1 MSVIRG
7 KKIILGVTGGIAAY
21 KSCELVRSLVK
32 EGADVQVI
40 MTQNA
45 MEFVTPLTLQTLS
58 GNRVA
63 TKTFDLGWESE
74 IGHISLADSAD
85 LIVVAPATASFIG
98 KIASGIADSLL
109 TNVILATLSPVVIC
123 PAMNVNMY
131 NNRIVQEN
139 LERLGNRGFI
149 IVEPSEGS
157 LACGWEG
164 KGRLPEIPDIVHEIE
179 KTLYPKDFHGER
191 VLVTAGA
198 TREFID
204 SVRFISNPS
213 SGKMGYALAKE
224 GLMRGAEV
232 VLVTGKTSLAPPYG
246 AKVIDVVSAGDMY
259 ETVME
264 YLDWSTIVIKAAAV
278 GDYAPS
284 EKINGKIKKDD
295 DSMILNLKRTK
306 DILRAVGERKNGRMV
321 VGFAAETDGLIE
333 HAKDKL
339 KRKNADLFIAN
350 DVSLPGAG
358 FEAETNI
365 VHFVYKDGKTE
376 ELPGA
381 AKSEIARKIFD
392 KILELKTPSG
402 RL

>member
-7 KKIILGVTGGIAAY
+7 KKIILGITGGIAAY

-98 KIASGIADSLL
+98 KIASGIADTLL
-109 TNVILATLSPVVIC
+109 TNVILATLSPVIIC

-131 NNRIVQEN
+131 TNRIVQEN

-164 KGRLPEIPDIVHEIE
+164 KGRLPEIPDIVQEIE
-179 KTLYPKDFHGER
+179 KTLSPKDFRGER

-213 SGKMGYALAKE
+213 SGKMGYSLAKE
-224 GLMRGAEV
+224 GLMRGADV
-232 VLVTGKTSLAPPYG
+232 VLVTGRTNLAPPYG

-259 ETVME
+259 ESVME
-264 YLDWSTIVIKAAAV
+264 YLDWATIVIKAAAV
-278 GDYAPS
+278 GDYTPS
-284 EKINGKIKKDD
+284 EKINGKIKKDE

-306 DILRAVGERKNGRMV
+306 DILKAVGEKKNGRMV
-321 VGFAAETDGLIE
+321 IGFAAETDDLIG
-333 HAKDKL
+333 HAKEKL

-365 VHFVYKDGKTE
+365 VHFVYRDGKTE

-392 KILELKTPSG
+392 KILELKTSSA

>member
-32 EGADVQVI
+32 EGANVQVI

-98 KIASGIADSLL
+98 KIASGIADTLL
-109 TNVILATLSPVVIC
+109 TNVILATLSPVILC

-131 NNRIVQEN
+131 KNQIVQEN

-164 KGRLPEIPDIVHEIE
+164 KGRLPEIPDIVQEIE
-179 KTLYPKDFHGER
+179 KTLYPKDFRGER

-213 SGKMGYALAKE
+213 SGKMGYSLAKE
-224 GLMRGAEV
+224 GLMRGADV
-232 VLVTGKTSLAPPYG
+232 VLVTGKTNLAPPYG

-259 ETVME
+259 ESVME

-278 GDYAPS
+278 GDYTPS
-284 EKINGKIKKDD
+284 EKINGKIKKND

-306 DILRAVGERKNGRMV
+306 DILKAVGEKKDGRMV
-321 VGFAAETDGLIE
+321 VGFAAETDNLLK

-339 KRKNADLFIAN
+339 KSKNANLFIAN

-365 VHFVYKDGKTE
+365 VHFVYRDGKTE

-392 KILELKTPSG
+392 KILELKTSNA

>member
-1 MSVIRG
+1 MSVIRD

-32 EGADVQVI
+32 EGASVQVI

-74 IGHISLADSAD
+74 IGHISLADSAH
-85 LIVVAPATASFIG
+85 LVVVAPATASFIG
-98 KIASGIADSLL
+98 KIASGIADTLL
-109 TNVILATLSPVVIC
+109 TNVILATLSPVILC

-131 NNRIVQEN
+131 KNQIVQEN

-179 KTLYPKDFHGER
+179 KTLSPKDFRGER

-213 SGKMGYALAKE
+213 SGKMGYSLAKE

-232 VLVTGKTSLAPPYG
+232 VLISGKTNLTPPNG
-246 AKVIDVVSAGDMY
+246 VRVVDVVSAGDMY
-259 ETVME
+259 ESVME

-278 GDYAPS
+278 GDYTPS
-284 EKINGKIKKDD
+284 EKINGKIKKDEN
-295 DSMILNLKRTK
+295 SMILNLKRTK
-306 DILRAVGERKNGRMV
+306 DILKAVGEKKNGRMV
-321 VGFAAETDGLIE
+321 VGFAAETDDLIE

-358 FEAETNI
+358 FETETNI
-365 VHFVYKDGKTE
+365 VHFVYRDGKTE
-376 ELPGA
+376 ELPRA

-392 KILELKTPSG
+392 KILELKTSSA

>member
-1 MSVIRG
+1 MSVISG
-7 KKIILGVTGGIAAY
+7 KKIIVGVTGGIAAY

-32 EGADVQVI
+32 EGANVQVI

-98 KIASGIADSLL
+98 KTASGIADSLL
-109 TNVILATLSPVVIC
+109 TNVILATLSPVVLC

-131 NNRIVQEN
+131 NNQAVQEN
-139 LERLGNRGFI
+139 LEKLRSRGFV

-164 KGRLPEIPDIVHEIE
+164 KGRLPDVQDIMHEIE
-179 KTLYPKDFHGER
+179 KTLSPKDFRGER

-213 SGKMGYALAKE
+213 SGKMGYSLAKE

-232 VLVTGKTSLAPPYG
+232 VLVTGKTNLAPPLG

-259 ETVME
+259 ESVME
-264 YLDWSTIVIKAAAV
+264 HLDWSTIVIKAAAV

-284 EKINGKIKKDD
+284 TKINGKIKKHEN
-295 DSMILNLKRTK
+295 SIILNLKLTK
-306 DILRAVGERKNGRMV
+306 DILKAVGESKNGRFV
-321 VGFAAETDGLIE
+321 VGFAAETDNLLK

-339 KRKNADLFIAN
+339 KSKNANLFIAN

-358 FEAETNI
+358 FETDTNL
-365 VHFVYKDGKTE
+365 VHFVYGDGKTE

-381 AKSEIARKIFD
+381 AKPEIARKIFD
-392 KILELKTPSG
+392 KILELKDSSA

>member
-32 EGADVQVI
+32 EGASVQVI

-98 KIASGIADSLL
+98 KIASGIADTLL
-109 TNVILATLSPVVIC
+109 TNVILATLSPVIIC

-131 NNRIVQEN
+131 KNQIVQEN

-164 KGRLPEIPDIVHEIE
+164 KGRLPEIPDIVQEIE
-179 KTLYPKDFHGER
+179 KTLYPKDFRGER

-213 SGKMGYALAKE
+213 SGKMGYSLAKE

-232 VLVTGKTSLAPPYG
+232 VLVTGRTNLAPPYG

-259 ETVME
+259 ESVME

-278 GDYAPS
+278 GDYTPS
-284 EKINGKIKKDD
+284 EKINGKIKKDEN
-295 DSMILNLKRTK
+295 SMILNLKRTK
-306 DILRAVGERKNGRMV
+306 DILKAVGEKKNGRMV
-321 VGFAAETDGLIE
+321 IGFAAETDDLIG
-333 HAKDKL
+333 HAKEKL

-365 VHFVYKDGKTE
+365 VHFVYRDGKTE

-392 KILELKTPSG
+392 KILELKTSSA

>member
-1 MSVIRG
+1 MSVISG
-7 KKIILGVTGGIAAY
+7 KKIIVGVTGGIAAY

-32 EGADVQVI
+32 EEANVQVI

-98 KIASGIADSLL
+98 KTASGIADSLL
-109 TNVILATLSPVVIC
+109 TNVILATLSPVVLC

-131 NNRIVQEN
+131 NNQVVQEN
-139 LERLGNRGFI
+139 LEKLRSRGFV

-164 KGRLPEIPDIVHEIE
+164 KGRLPDVQDIMHEIE
-179 KTLYPKDFHGER
+179 KTLSPKDFRGER

-213 SGKMGYALAKE
+213 SGKMGYSLAKE

-232 VLVTGKTSLAPPYG
+232 VLVTGKTNLAPPLG

-259 ETVME
+259 ESVME

-284 EKINGKIKKDD
+284 EKINGKIKKHEN
-295 DSMILNLKRTK
+295 SIILNLKLTK
-306 DILRAVGERKNGRMV
+306 DILKAVGESKNGRFV
-321 VGFAAETDGLIE
+321 VGFAAETDNLLK

-339 KRKNADLFIAN
+339 KSKNANLFIAN

-358 FEAETNI
+358 FETDTNL
-365 VHFVYKDGKTE
+365 VHFVYGDGKTE

-381 AKSEIARKIFD
+381 AKPQIARKIFD
-392 KILELKTPSG
+392 KILELKDSSA

>member
-1 MSVIRG
+1 MSVISG

-32 EGADVQVI
+32 EGASVQVI

-98 KIASGIADSLL
+98 KIASGIADTLL
-109 TNVILATLSPVVIC
+109 TNVILATLSPVILC

-131 NNRIVQEN
+131 KNQIVQEN

-179 KTLYPKDFHGER
+179 KALSPKDYRGER

-213 SGKMGYALAKE
+213 SGKMGYSLAKE

-232 VLVTGKTSLAPPYG
+232 VLVTGKTNLAPPLG

-259 ETVME
+259 ESVME

-278 GDYAPS
+278 GDYTPS
-284 EKINGKIKKDD
+284 EKINGKIKKDEN
-295 DSMILNLKRTK
+295 SMILNLKRTK
-306 DILRAVGERKNGRMV
+306 DILKAVGEKKNGRMV
-321 VGFAAETDGLIE
+321 VGFAAETDDLIE
-333 HAKDKL
+333 HARDKL

-350 DVSLPGAG
+350 DVSLPRAG
-358 FEAETNI
+358 FETETNI
-365 VHFVYKDGKTE
+365 IHFVYRDGKTE

-392 KILELKTPSG
+392 KILELKTSSA

>member
-1 MSVIRG
+1 MSVISG

-32 EGADVQVI
+32 EGASVQVI

-85 LIVVAPATASFIG
+85 LVVVAPATASFIG
-98 KIASGIADSLL
+98 KIASGIADTLL
-109 TNVILATLSPVVIC
+109 TNVILATLSPVVLC

-131 NNRIVQEN
+131 KNQIVQEN

-179 KTLYPKDFHGER
+179 KTLSPKDFRGER

-213 SGKMGYALAKE
+213 SGKMGYSLAKE

-232 VLVTGKTSLAPPYG
+232 VLVTGKTNLSPPYG
-246 AKVIDVVSAGDMY
+246 AKVVDVVSAGDMY
-259 ETVME
+259 ESVME

-284 EKINGKIKKDD
+284 DKINGKIKKDD
-295 DSMILNLKRTK
+295 NSMILNLKRTK
-306 DILRAVGERKNGRMV
+306 DILKAVGEKKNGRMV
-321 VGFAAETDGLIE
+321 VGFAAETEDLIE

-339 KRKNADLFIAN
+339 KRKNADFFIAN

-365 VHFVYKDGKTE
+365 VHFVYRDGKTE

-392 KILELKTPSG
+392 KILELKTPSA